1 VTIRKCNSIAVRFI
15 FCICCIVFIFQMQ
28 ANASGDKPRLKRVR
42 WFKTDDGYRVTAI
55 LQNGFNRDIE
65 ERINAGIPT
74 SFHYIL
80 SFKRM
85 RWYWDNRVLQRKE
98 TVHTVT
104 YDTLLKQYTV
114 VKQRL
119 NEPDPFS
126 TATTDDSV
134 EMRQLMNRFEGH
146 LYFRNRSLKPNRRHY
161 ISIRATLQT
170 ERLPPPWDTILFFM
184 SNDFDTNTSRQFLP
198 VKE

>member
-1 VTIRKCNSIAVRFI
+1 VIIFRCNSANSRFI
-15 FCICCIVFIFQMQ
+15 ICVCFLMSILQIQV
-28 ANASGDKPRLKRVR
+28 AAAGDKPRLKNVR

-55 LQNGFNRDIE
+55 LQNGFNKDIE

-85 RWYWDNRVLQRKE
+85 RWYWDNRILQQKE

-104 YDTLLKQYTV
+104 YDTLLKKYTI

-119 NEPDPFS
+119 NESESFS
-126 TATTDDSV
+126 TVTTDDSI
-134 EMRQLMNRFEGH
+134 EMRRLMTRFEGH
-146 LYFRNRSLKPNRRHY
+146 LYFQNRSLKPNRRHY

-170 ERLPPPWDTILFFM
+170 ERLPPPWDTILFFI